1 MEVLLM
7 IGWNKIPFIKDVTL
21 HFMQLFPKEATGLE
35 CNIAS
40 LPGPATRRHKS

>member
-1 MEVLLM
+1 MEVLLT

-21 HFMQLFPKEATGLE
+21 HFMELLPKEATGLE

-40 LPGPATRRHKS
+40 LPGPAT